1 MRAWEQG
8 ACLPARAEIS
18 FDCSLSLLNQ
28 GRGRL
33 GLLCERWPCC
43 AGRFHCRLM
52 GDLAAQSSGKA
63 GLVVGVELRV
73 LAPSPTSKTVDAD
86 WIPWSAP
93 SRPSNRG
100 DWDSTND
107 RMKGAQRC

>member
-1 MRAWEQG
+1 MRPWEQG

-43 AGRFHCRLM
+43 ACRFHCRLM
-52 GDLAAQSSGKA
+52 GDLAAQSSGKV

-73 LAPSPTSKTVDAD
+73 LAPSPTSKTVEVD
-86 WIPWSAP
+86 WIRSSAP
-93 SRPSNRG
+93 SGPSKLG
-100 DWDSTND
+100 DCDSTKA
-107 RMKGAQRC
+107 RMKGAER